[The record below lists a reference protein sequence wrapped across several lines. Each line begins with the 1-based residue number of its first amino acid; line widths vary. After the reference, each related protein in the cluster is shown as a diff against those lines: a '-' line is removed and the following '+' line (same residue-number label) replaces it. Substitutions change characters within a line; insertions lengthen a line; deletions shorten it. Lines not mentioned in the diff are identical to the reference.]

1 MGLLGEIFSAGDGA
15 KRKLRG
21 LLSDPL
27 GELGLLGNRM
37 AEDIQNQ
44 LEVYSKAYPLDPRLN
59 PRLDTAQGREM
70 VVDQNVARN
79 KLAEMAANMGMAGT
93 FIGPTARTWDAL
105 AAKRA
110 QDLYAKKVDPRIIWK
125 ETGTFKGPDGMWRQ
139 EIDDSGAKL
148 TGNKLPTEYI
158 DGYGNLESWRLTDSL
173 KHDKL
178 MSAYP
183 ESANI
188 RSSFSNSVPEE
199 ASYSPALDWISYN
212 ERYAKRP
219 LFSEQQ
225 NATINEANDALN
237 AFINS
242 PRVRRM
248 DAIADKT
255 AFVDDARFE
264 KVFNRFGGEGI
275 EKKRSELS
283 AALTKAKKNAISN
296 PGGGNALDGKNT
308 LSTTLHELQHA
319 IQQREGWARGGSPD
333 VAFRDPRMWGDG
345 AEGSDIAR
353 KMLKDKLKEMSTP
366 MPVEKYAKDAWQSD
380 VVTPEILAA
389 YKDYAKTIK
398 SSARQFETEAQ
409 KTVAQEWY
417 RRLAGEAEARATQ
430 SRMGMDA
437 AKRRE
442 VFPLDSYDVPLN
454 ELIIRLGA
462 KP

>member
-1 MGLLGEIFSAGDGA
+1 MGLLGEIFSAGDSA
-15 KRKLRG
+15 KRKLKG

-44 LEVYSKAYPLDPRLN
+44 LDVYSKAYPLDPRLN

-125 ETGTFKGPDGMWRQ
+125 ETGTFKGPDGLLRQ
-139 EIDDSGAKL
+139 EIDDSASDMLQKDVRALREKYDAVNKDWERAAFGKRYKGQAADSARLLQERNMVEAELKAARNPSTIGDYFGHEKL
-148 TGNKLPTEYI
+148 FSSYGGLDKIPASVTNGPELKGHYVIANRDGKDLLSTEQIGLAAPTGE
-158 DGYGNLESWRLTDSL
+158 
-173 KHDKL
+173 
-178 MSAYP
+178 
-183 ESANI
+183 
-188 RSSFSNSVPEE
+188 
-199 ASYSPALDWISYN
+199 
-212 ERYAKRP
+212 AKRSG
-219 LFSEQQ
+219 L
-225 NATINEANDALN
+225 
-237 AFINS
+237 
-242 PRVRRM
+242 
-248 DAIADKT
+248 
-255 AFVDDARFE
+255 
-264 KVFNRFGGEGI
+264 
-275 EKKRSELS
+275 
-283 AALTKAKKNAISN
+283 
-296 PGGGNALDGKNT
+296 
-308 LSTTLHELQHA
+308 LHELQHA
-319 IQQREGWARGGSPD
+319 IQQREGWARGGSPE

-366 MPVEKYAKDAWQSD
+366 MPVEKYAKEAWQSD

-430 SRMGMDA
+430 SRMNMDA